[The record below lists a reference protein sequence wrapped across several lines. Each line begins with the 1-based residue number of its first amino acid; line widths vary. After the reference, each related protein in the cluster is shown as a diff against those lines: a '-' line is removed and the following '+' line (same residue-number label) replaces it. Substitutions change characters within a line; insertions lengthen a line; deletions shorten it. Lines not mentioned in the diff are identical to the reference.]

1 MTHLR
6 TRLARAAWI
15 VASLAALAA
24 SLGAGNKWW

>member
-6 TRLARAAWI
+6 TRLARATWI

-24 SLGAGNKWW
+24 SLGAGHKWG

>member
-1 MTHLR
+1 MTQLR

-24 SLGAGNKWW
+24 ALGAPHKWG